1 MKKYWS
7 ILIISLLILPTISL
21 AAITDVSLVGNTITV
36 GGINLTVSGTAH
48 LDSITVGSSNFTVD
62 MSRNAS
68 LVVTSSDKR
77 TFTVS
82 PDQYTERFVC
92 DTNQSQLTVSN
103 KIWDTTVTIT
113 ITPTTSTCSTG
124 GGSGSSGGGSSGGG
138 GGGGG
143 GGTPVPVYTVIP
155 GVTKSVPATTVAKPS
170 AVAVSVSPVFSG
182 TFKKGM
188 SSADIKRLQILLNS
202 DPDTR
207 IANTGAGSPGN
218 ESNSFGLLTEKAVQ
232 RFQEKYG
239 LAKKGDE
246 GYGLVGP
253 KTRAKIAE
261 VFSQG
266 AATPAATVAQPSAK
280 AVSVSSV
287 FTKGFTKGQS
297 NSDIKRLQVILN
309 SDPDTKIANSGVG
322 SPGSET
328 EMYGSLTEK
337 AVQKF
342 QEKYGIAKKG
352 DSGYGYLG
360 PKTRAKLNE
369 VGATTPA
376 TPAVPAVP
384 QSSSATPAVPAT
396 SAQTDALQAQINA
409 ALEQVK
415 VLQAQLKTAQ

>member
-1 MKKYWS
+1 M
-7 ILIISLLILPTISL
+7 LPMVSFG
-21 AAITDVSLVGNTITV
+21 AITDVSLGGNTITV

-82 PDQYTERFVC
+82 PDQYTEKFVC

-103 KIWDTTVTIT
+103 KLWDTTVTIT
-113 ITPTTSTCSTG
+113 VTPTTSTCSTG
-124 GGSGSSGGGSSGGG
+124 GGSSGGGSSGGGG

-155 GVTKSVPATTVAKPS
+155 GTKSVPATTVAKPS

-207 IANTGAGSPGN
+207 IASVGAGSPGN

-232 RFQEKYG
+232 KFQEKYG
-239 LAKKGDE
+239 IAKKGDE
-246 GYGLVGP
+246 GYGSVGP

-266 AATPAATVAQPSAK
+266 VPAATVAQPSTP

-297 NSDIKRLQVILN
+297 SPDIKRLQVILN
-309 SDPDTKIANSGVG
+309 SDPDTKIASSGVG

-369 VGATTPA
+369 VGATTSA
-376 TPAVPAVP
+376 TPAVPAAP

-409 ALEQVK
+409 ALEQVR
-415 VLQAQLKTAQ
+415 VLQEQLKTAQ